1 MNRGKRP
8 GQVRRKERDK
18 PAMTSESV
26 QEIIIEPKGKFGGF
40 QFREMW
46 HYRELLRFLV
56 VRDIKVRYKQTVLG
70 GLWAVLQPFMSMVIF
85 TIFFGH
91 LAKVPSD
98 GLPYPIFVYTALLP
112 WQFFSGGISSSGNS
126 LVANSHLISK
136 VYFPRMII
144 PAASLGAGF
153 LDFLIAFVLLLVMMV
168 YYGVCPGAALL
179 LFPFL
184 MILVALAALGVG
196 MILAALNVSYRDFR
210 YVIPFLVQ
218 FWLFATPVIYPA
230 SMVPEQWRWLIN
242 LNPMAGLIT
251 GIRSALLNLPVSWTD
266 IWISGTISLLLFVT
280 GIFFFKKMERR
291 FADII

>member
-1 MNRGKRP
+1 MNK
-8 GQVRRKERDK
+8 GQI
-18 PAMTSESV
+18 
-26 QEIIIEPKGKFGGF
+26 QEIIIEPKGKLGGF
-40 QFREMW
+40 QFRELW
-46 HYRELLRFLV
+46 QYRELLRFLV

-70 GLWAVLQPFMSMVIF
+70 GLWAILQPFMSMIVF

-91 LAKVPSD
+91 LAKIPSD
-98 GLPYPIFVYTALLP
+98 HLPYPIFVYTALLP
-112 WQFFSGGISSSGNS
+112 WQFFSGGIASSGNS

-144 PAASLGAGF
+144 PAASLGAGC
-153 LDFLIAFVLLLVMMV
+153 LDFLIAFVLLILMMF
-168 YYGVCPGAALL
+168 YYGIFPGVGIL

-184 MILVALAALGVG
+184 MILVALASLGVG

-230 SMVPEQWRWLIN
+230 SLVPNKWRWLIN

-251 GIRSALLNLPVSWTD
+251 GIRSSLLNLPVSWPD
-266 IWISGTISLLLFVT
+266 MVISGTIGIGLFVI
-280 GIFFFKKMERR
+280 GIFYFKKMERR

>member
-1 MNRGKRP
+1 MNE
-8 GQVRRKERDK
+8 GQI
-18 PAMTSESV
+18 
-26 QEIIIEPKGKFGGF
+26 QEIIIEPRGKLAGF
-40 QFREMW
+40 QFRELW
-46 HYRELLRFLV
+46 QYRELLRFLV

-70 GLWAVLQPFMSMVIF
+70 GLWAILQPFMNMIVF

-112 WQFFSGGISSSGNS
+112 WQFFSGGIGSSGNS
-126 LVANSHLISK
+126 LVANSNLISK

-144 PAASLGAGF
+144 PAASLGAGC
-153 LDFLIAFVLLLVMMV
+153 LDFLIAFIFLIVMMI
-168 YYGVCPGAALL
+168 YYGIYPGMGIL
-179 LFPFL
+179 LFPLL
-184 MILVALAALGVG
+184 MTLVAIAALGVG
-196 MILAALNVSYRDFR
+196 MILAALNVAYRDFR

-230 SMVPEQWRWLIN
+230 SLVPEKWRWLIN

-251 GIRSALLNLPVSWTD
+251 GIRSSLLNLPLSWTD
-266 IWISGTISLLLFVT
+266 ILISGTMSIGLFVI
-280 GIFFFKKMERR
+280 GIFYFKKMERR

>member
-1 MNRGKRP
+1 MK
-8 GQVRRKERDK
+8 DD
-18 PAMTSESV
+18 AM
-26 QEIIIEPKGKFGGF
+26 QEIIIEPKGKLAGF
-40 QFREMW
+40 QFRELW

-70 GLWAVLQPFMSMVIF
+70 GLWAILQPFMNMVVF

-91 LAKVPSD
+91 LAKIPSD

-112 WQFFSGGISSSGNS
+112 WQFFSNGIGSSGNS
-126 LVANSHLISK
+126 LVANSNLISK

-144 PAASLGAGF
+144 PAASLGAGC
-153 LDFLIAFVLLLVMMV
+153 LDFIIAFVLLLAMMI
-168 YYGVCPGAALL
+168 YYGIFPGGAIF

-184 MILVALAALGVG
+184 MALVALAALGVG
-196 MILAALNVSYRDFR
+196 MILAALNVAYRDFR

-230 SMVPEQWRWLIN
+230 SLVPHQWRWLIN

-251 GIRSALLNLPVSWTD
+251 GIRSSLLNLPVSWSD
-266 IWISGTISLLLFVT
+266 IWLSGTISVGLFVI
-280 GIFFFKKMERR
+280 GIVYFKKMERR

>member
-1 MNRGKRP
+1 MNN
-8 GQVRRKERDK
+8 GQI
-18 PAMTSESV
+18 
-26 QEIIIEPKGKFGGF
+26 QEIIIEPRGKLAGF
-40 QFREMW
+40 QFRELW
-46 HYRELLRFLV
+46 NYRELLRFLV

-70 GLWAVLQPFMSMVIF
+70 GLWAILQPFMNMVVF

-91 LAKVPSD
+91 LAKIPSD
-98 GLPYPIFVYTALLP
+98 HLPYPIFVYTALLP
-112 WQFFSGGISSSGNS
+112 WQFFSSGIGSSGNS

-144 PAASLGAGF
+144 PAASLGAGC
-153 LDFLIAFVLLLVMMV
+153 LDFLIAFILLIVMMI
-168 YYGVCPGAALL
+168 YYGIYPGPGIF

-184 MILVALAALGVG
+184 MVLVTVAALGVG
-196 MILAALNVSYRDFR
+196 MILAALNVAYRDFR

-230 SMVPEQWRWLIN
+230 SIVPDKWRWLIN

-251 GIRSALLNLPVSWTD
+251 GIRSSLLNLSLSWTD
-266 IWISGTISLLLFVT
+266 ILISGTMSIGLFVI
-280 GIFFFKKMERR
+280 GIFYFKKMERR

>member
-1 MNRGKRP
+1 MNN
-8 GQVRRKERDK
+8 GQI
-18 PAMTSESV
+18 
-26 QEIIIEPKGKFGGF
+26 QEIIIEPKGKLAGF
-40 QFREMW
+40 QFHELW
-46 HYRELLRFLV
+46 NYRELLRFLV

-70 GLWAVLQPFMSMVIF
+70 GLWAILQPFMNMVVF

-112 WQFFSGGISSSGNS
+112 WQFFSGGIGSSGNS
-126 LVANSHLISK
+126 LVASSNLISK

-144 PAASLGAGF
+144 PAASLGAGC
-153 LDFLIAFVLLLVMMV
+153 LDFLIAFGMLILMMV
-168 YYGVCPGAALL
+168 YYGIYPGLGIF

-184 MILVALAALGVG
+184 MVLVAVAALGVG
-196 MILAALNVSYRDFR
+196 MILAALNVAYRDFR

-230 SMVPEQWRWLIN
+230 SLVPEKWRWLIN

-251 GIRSALLNLPVSWTD
+251 GIRSSLLNLPLFWTD
-266 IWISGTISLLLFVT
+266 IWISGTISIGLFVI
-280 GIFFFKKMERR
+280 GIVYFKKMERR

>member
-1 MNRGKRP
+1 MSE
-8 GQVRRKERDK
+8 GQI
-18 PAMTSESV
+18 
-26 QEIIIEPKGKFGGF
+26 QEIIIEPRGKLEGF
-40 QFREMW
+40 QFRELW
-46 HYRELLRFLV
+46 QYRELLRFLV

-70 GLWAVLQPFMSMVIF
+70 GLWAVLQPFMNMIVF

-112 WQFFSGGISSSGNS
+112 WQFFSSGIGSSGNS

-144 PAASLGAGF
+144 PAASLGAGC
-153 LDFLIAFVLLLVMMV
+153 LDFLIAFGMLILMMI
-168 YYGVCPGAALL
+168 YYGIYPGMGIF

-184 MILVALAALGVG
+184 MVLVTVAALGVG
-196 MILAALNVSYRDFR
+196 MILAALNVAYRDFR

-218 FWLFATPVIYPA
+218 FWLFATPVIYPV
-230 SMVPEQWRWLIN
+230 SIVPVQWRWVIN

-251 GIRSALLNLPVSWTD
+251 GIRSSLLNLPLSRTD
-266 IWISGTISLLLFVT
+266 IIISGTISIGLFVM
-280 GIFFFKKMERR
+280 GIVYFKKMERR